1 MTLTDLE
8 STTTPK
14 NTKTSTRQESAGS
27 EALRVQISVE
37 TSMWEKVKLAHQ
49 ILTSLALYSY

>member
-8 STTTPK
+8 STTTQK

-37 TSMWEKVKLAHQ
+37 SSTSEKVKLNHQ
-49 ILTSLALYSY
+49 ILVSLALHTY